1 MKTKRKKRKSLSIGK
16 LIKIFAATIILGYF
30 LSRVT
35 PFFSQAT
42 NKTYIAEHGKIE
54 TTVSTEGYIVRDEK
68 VMKNLGEGKVVL
80 YVSEGEK
87 VARNQKLA
95 EIHLGEIDEKT
106 TRDLEII
113 NLRIQN
119 IKDKESEQQVFSRD
133 IEKIDAEITAIL
145 GEIQQYINE
154 GPYEKI
160 SLLKENLST
169 LVEKK
174 SIISGERSFSGKNLD
189 QLERQQQSLQSKVND
204 SIEIVYSEFPGVF
217 AIGND
222 GLEELLNLRNIENIT
237 EQEWQTIKNTY
248 KSKGDSLEQNSLRI
262 IENHRWSIVA
272 RLKELEI
279 EGVEE
284 NRRIMIRLRGDSKEY
299 SAVVRKILPVDE
311 EEVIVIL
318 DLTDFI
324 EGFYNKR
331 LIAFD
336 MIKSSFEGIMIPN
349 SAIVEKEGQEGIFR
363 LDVNG
368 FARFVPIKVKGSNRE
383 YSIVHYGYFDDTRNN
398 ETKRVNTMNFY
409 DEIVVNAQQVT
420 EGEKIR

>member
-1 MKTKRKKRKSLSIGK
+1 MKNKRKKRRRLSLSK
-16 LIKIFAATIILGYF
+16 LVKLFIATIVLGYF

-42 NKTYIAEHGKIE
+42 NKTYIAEYGKIE
-54 TTVSTEGYIVRDEK
+54 AAVSTEGYIVRDEK

-95 EIHLGEIDEKT
+95 EIYLEEIDAKT
-106 TRDLEII
+106 SKDLEII

-119 IKDKESEQQVFSRD
+119 IKEQQSEQQVFSKD
-133 IEKIDAEITAIL
+133 IEKIDGEINAIL
-145 GEIQQYINE
+145 KEVQQHINE
-154 GPYEKI
+154 GSYERV

-174 SIISGERSFSGKNLD
+174 SVISGEKSFSGKNLD
-189 QLERQQQSLQSKVND
+189 QLEKQQQSLQSKINASV
-204 SIEIVYSEFPGVF
+204 EVVYSEFPGVF

-222 GLEELLNLRNIENIT
+222 GLEELLNLKNIENIT

-248 KSKGDSLEQNSLRI
+248 KPKSDALEQNSLRI

-272 RLKELEI
+272 KLKEVEI
-279 EGVEE
+279 EGIGE
-284 NRRIMIRLRGDSKEY
+284 NRRVMIRLRGDSKEY
-299 SAVVRKILPVDE
+299 RATVRKIIEVNE
-311 EEVIVIL
+311 EEIIVIL

-324 EGFYNKR
+324 EDFYNKR

-349 SAIVEKEGQEGIFR
+349 SAIVEREGREGIYR

-368 FARFVPIKVKGSNRE
+368 FARFIPIKVKGSNRE
-383 YSIVHYGYFDDTRNN
+383 YSIVYYGSFDDTKDG

-409 DEIVVNAQQVT
+409 DEIVVNAQHIS